1 MSNWISVKDK
11 LPAKGDDVL
20 VAFTNTSPS
29 YSGRYIDTAAYYNE
43 YWHWGDDYDR
53 VNEDVIEITHWQ
65 SLPALPENEELLEE
79 TYMDDVGGHTFPL

>member
-11 LPAKGDDVL
+11 LPTRSDDVL

-29 YSGRYIDTAAYYNE
+29 YSGRYVEVAAYYNE
-43 YWHWGDDYDR
+43 YWHWGGDYDR

-65 SLPALPENEELLEE
+65 PLPTLPEDEEKC
-79 TYMDDVGGHTFPL
+79 YG